1 MICCWPKPC
10 SMENN
15 LPRIG
20 HGYDA
25 HQLAPDRRLILGG
38 VNIPHSQGLLGHSD
52 ADVLTHALCD
62 AILGAL
68 ALGDIGH
75 HLPDSDPSFKGIS
88 SLILLE
94 QVIGLAAE
102 RNFYLGNADITIIAQ
117 QPRLLPFFPEMKKN
131 LALACR
137 VVPEAINLKATTTE
151 KMGFTGSREG
161 IAAHA
166 VVLLAQ
172 NLVAPNMAPVF

>member
-1 MICCWPKPC
+1 MK
-10 SMENN
+10 NN

-25 HQLAPDRRLILGG
+25 HKFGPNLRLILGG
-38 VNIPHSQGLLGHSD
+38 VNIPSSQGLLGHSD

-62 AILGAL
+62 AILGAI
-68 ALGDIGH
+68 ALGDIGCH
-75 HLPDSDPSFKGIS
+75 FPDSDPSLEGIS
-88 SLILLE
+88 SLTLLE

-117 QPRLLPFFPEMKKN
+117 QPRLSPFFPEMKKN

-137 VVPEAINLKATTTE
+137 VTTEAINLKATTTE
-151 KMGFTGSREG
+151 KMGFAGRREG

-172 NLVAPNMAPVF
+172 DQVSPGMAPVFE